1 MSLISDVCGGGD
13 TDRTLVP
20 GSLRGYRTWHLLGR
34 RAAEERPDSTLP
46 LTSVT
51 RPGIRWPR
59 TLAARCVPA
68 IVTPLGPGSSP
79 ATPELDHPAP
89 QTGCVCGIYAWYD
102 PVDTYMLNAR
112 IFGVVE
118 ASGLVVMGERGLR
131 AERATV
137 AAVVT
142 RSRWA
147 TAVCESAGVAV
158 YRRQRHLLRDYPPQ
172 DMSPLLGDPPPSP
185 PRVAGSSN
193 PRAGLLLRGIGFPRS
208 WG

>member
-1 MSLISDVCGGGD
+1 MSLIADVCGGGG
-13 TDRTLVP
+13 TDRALVP

-34 RAAEERPDSTLP
+34 RETEKWSETMLP
-46 LTSVT
+46 LASVT

-59 TLAARCVPA
+59 TLSARCEPA
-68 IVTPLGPGSSP
+68 PATPLGPPSSP
-79 ATPELDHPAP
+79 ATPEPDHKAP
-89 QTGCVCGIYAWYD
+89 HAGCFCGIYAWYD
-102 PVDTYMLNAR
+102 PVDIYMLSAR

-158 YRRQRHLLRDYPPQ
+158 YRRRSHLLRDFPAQ
-172 DMSPLLGDPPPSP
+172 DMSSLLGDPPPSP
-185 PRVAGSSN
+185 PRDAGSSD
-193 PRAGLLLRGIGFPRS
+193 PRVGLLLRGLGF
-208 WG
+208 WV